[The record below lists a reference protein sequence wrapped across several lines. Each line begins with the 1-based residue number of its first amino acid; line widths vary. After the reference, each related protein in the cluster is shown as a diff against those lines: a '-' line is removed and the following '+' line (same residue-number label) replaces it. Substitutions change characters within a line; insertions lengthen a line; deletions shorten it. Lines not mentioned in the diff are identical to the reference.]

1 MATQAEIAQGI
12 ADATAQLQAVAAQ
25 VAKVGSETAVTLQKV
40 ADLEVVIASLG
51 GTVDPALQTAFDA
64 LKTQVQRVADATAA
78 VKQRS
83 PGELE
88 AFKATIR
95 SIGKATAE
103 AAKEGGIFGIGGTL
117 VSDDEKTALAQIEA
131 AMA

>member
-1 MATQAEIAQGI
+1 MTEPNYVIEHRVTGGAELRISLPGVLPFLQLMKEQIMATQAEIAQGI

-64 LKTQVQRVADATAA
+64 LKTQVQLVADATAA
-78 VKQRS
+78 VDALV
-83 PGELE
+83 PD
-88 AFKATIR
+88 AP
-95 SIGKATAE
+95 
-103 AAKEGGIFGIGGTL
+103 AAGG
-117 VSDDEKTALAQIEA
+117 
-131 AMA
+131 